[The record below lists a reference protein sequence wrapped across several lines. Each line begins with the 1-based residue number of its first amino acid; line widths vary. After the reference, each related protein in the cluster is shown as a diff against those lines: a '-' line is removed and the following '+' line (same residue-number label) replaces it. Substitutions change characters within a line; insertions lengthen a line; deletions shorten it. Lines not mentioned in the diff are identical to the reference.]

1 MRNRISRKN
10 LQWALFIVGLIILA
24 FFLYRSGLFENL
36 DVFLEINLW
45 LFLLAFLVSVI
56 SIIIKV
62 IRWQYLSREYGQS
75 LSLYEAS
82 VVSISSLFFANITP
96 GKIGDLYKA
105 YYMKKRYAMN
115 FLDGASMI
123 FYERF
128 YELLILFAVSLLVF
142 VLVDIDNSTIMV
154 LLLTLVI
161 LVGLYVL
168 YSRFDLIF
176 GLAKKFLIR
185 LPYIESQEDLDIH
198 ISRIDKRAV
207 FWVILISFASIFLEF
222 VRLWLVA
229 LAFGYSVDF
238 VLLSVFFCLSI
249 IIGLVSQIPLGVG
262 VMEGSLTFFLEK
274 LDVPGTMAL
283 AIVIADRLIS
293 MYFALLIG
301 FVFSKVSLDEMKG
314 VES

>member
-1 MRNRISRKN
+1 MHTRISRKN
-10 LQWALFIVGLIILA
+10 LQWVLFIVGLLILA
-24 FFLYRSGLFENL
+24 FFLYSSGLFENL
-36 DVFLEINLW
+36 DVFLEINIG
-45 LFLLAFLVSVI
+45 LFFIAFLVSVV
-56 SIIIKV
+56 SIILKV
-62 IRWQYLSREYGQS
+62 FRWHYLSREYGQP
-75 LSLYEAS
+75 LTLYEAS
-82 VVSISSLFFANITP
+82 VVSISGLFFANITP

-128 YELLILFAVSLLVF
+128 YELLILFAVAMLVF
-142 VLVDIDNSTIMV
+142 VLVDIDNSMILV
-154 LLLTLVI
+154 LLLALVI
-161 LVGLYVL
+161 LMGLYIL
-168 YSRFDLIF
+168 YSKFDLIF

-198 ISRIDKRAV
+198 ISKIDKRAI
-207 FWVILISFASIFLEF
+207 FWVIVISFASIFLEF
-222 VRLWLVA
+222 VRLWIVT
-229 LAFGYSVDF
+229 LAFGFKVDF

-274 LDVPGTMAL
+274 LDIPSTIAL
-283 AIVIADRLIS
+283 AIVIADRVIS
-293 MYFALLIG
+293 MYFALFIG
-301 FVFSKVSLDEMKG
+301 FIFSKLSIDEMTG